1 MLKNHHWLCRFYC
14 RWWPCIGRFSRGI
27 CCVNFY
33 TSLMSQKNTT
43 ISVNIAFPQHDLE
56 ARGFTTSQSLWG
68 RLEIPM
74 SVFCDPLPFHS
85 KYLKPSDPKI
95 CDFMIQR
102 VCGPPFLGKNTGKPL
117 CGVDFGRIL
126 EDFFC
131 FLDSLCEPF
140 WAILCL
146 TGIGEVPLA
155 VRASHNSPSQFF
167 EPNDLSATLELSTT
181 ILAATV
187 RRNTWTD
194 RPSYGRG
201 TNLEAEQCC

>member
-1 MLKNHHWLCRFYC
+1 M
-14 RWWPCIGRFSRGI
+14 
-27 CCVNFY
+27 NFY
-33 TSLMSQKNTT
+33 TSLLSQKNTT
-43 ISVNIAFPQHDLE
+43 LSVNIALRQHDSE
-56 ARGFTTSQSLWG
+56 ARGLTTSESILG
-68 RLEIPM
+68 RFESPM
-74 SVFCDPLPFHS
+74 SVRCDPLPFHS

-102 VCGPPFLGKNTGKPL
+102 VCGPPISRDKHWQTTLRSRFWENS
-117 CGVDFGRIL
+117 GR
-126 EDFFC
+126 FFC

-155 VRASHNSPSQFF
+155 VRASHNSPSHFF
-167 EPNDLSATLELSTT
+167 EPNDLSATMELSTT